1 FFFNILVLRRYISL
15 RLIVV
20 VVGDKKLDPVIW
32 EEVAKLSVKLSSECF
47 IVAHHQCRALF
58 LINNISNGT
67 CFTGTG
73 YSKQRLILI
82 TLFEPFHQ
90 LFDSL
95 RLIAG
100 WLPGRLLSKI
110 RKHCSLLNILIASIA
125 IFLINTEL
133 YLSFI

>member
-1 FFFNILVLRRYISL
+1 TIYQYVMTANNECVILLIPRATRSTLFPYTTLFRSLILRRYISL

-32 EEVAKLSVKLSSECF
+32 EEVAKLSVKLSSECL

-73 YSKQRLILI
+73 YCK
-82 TLFEPFHQ
+82 
-90 LFDSL
+90 
-95 RLIAG
+95 
-100 WLPGRLLSKI
+100 
-110 RKHCSLLNILIASIA
+110 
-125 IFLINTEL
+125 
-133 YLSFI
+133 